1 VPGQDASQATGP
13 VWLCRPGQAADPCAY
28 SLAVTAVTPGGTL
41 KRATWPPSALASKF
55 ACFYVHPTDSL
66 AQTANTGLAL
76 NRALPAI
83 AGEPALAVP
92 GPSYYVAMGL
102 GLVVALVIVT
112 SALPLLGRAT
122 QPNNARFE

>member
-1 VPGQDASQATGP
+1 MAALRAGIEVRLLLRPPDRQPGPDRQHRLG
-13 VWLCRPGQAADPCAY
+13 VDP
-28 SLAVTAVTPGGTL
+28 
-41 KRATWPPSALASKF
+41 
-55 ACFYVHPTDSL
+55 
-66 AQTANTGLAL
+66 
-76 NRALPAI
+76 ALPAI
-83 AGEPALAVP
+83 AGEPALALP

>member
-1 VPGQDASQATGP
+1 MPGQDASQATGP

-76 NRALPAI
+76 TQRSRPSRASPPWLYPA
-83 AGEPALAVP
+83 PATTWPWGWAWSS
-92 GPSYYVAMGL
+92 PS
-102 GLVVALVIVT
+102 
-112 SALPLLGRAT
+112 
-122 QPNNARFE
+122 